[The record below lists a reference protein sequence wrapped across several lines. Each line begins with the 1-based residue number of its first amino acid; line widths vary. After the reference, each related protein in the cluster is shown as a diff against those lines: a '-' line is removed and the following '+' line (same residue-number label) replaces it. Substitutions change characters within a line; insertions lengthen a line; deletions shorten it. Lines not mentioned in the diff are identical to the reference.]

1 MITMLRAS
9 AAPAALFSIGVTV
22 ALQQPVDQP
31 YRELPALVA
40 IKLIIHPLMAW
51 TMVTLVGGFPP
62 VWVQAAVL
70 MACLPPAATCY
81 AAAQQ
86 YRLYV
91 EQSASGVLIGTAA
104 SVVTVTATL
113 YLVTHGL
120 VPVPAP

>member
-1 MITMLRAS
+1 
-9 AAPAALFSIGVTV
+9 
-22 ALQQPVDQP
+22 
-31 YRELPALVA
+31 
-40 IKLIIHPLMAW
+40 
-51 TMVTLVGGFPP
+51 
-62 VWVQAAVL
+62 

-91 EQSASGVLIGTAA
+91 EQSASGILIGTAA

-120 VPVPAP
+120 VPTPR